1 MYSILTGPTGQQI
14 KVIGTGGQVIKT
26 QASNL
31 PGAQNQGMSGI
42 AALAAA
48 AAATSKITT
57 SVAQTIST
65 SGAQGIKVIQ
75 QGQHGQLITPQG
87 VKVTPVGTTGI
98 SNISNT
104 QTAIIGGQQVRLAS
118 PSGGTLLKTAGGLS
132 SPGGKQIILQK
143 QQVGIG
149 ATGQPQ
155 IVTLVKTAS
164 GMQVWKSFEA
174 VRESTSR
181 IKTAH
186 TILLITKH
194 TIFSILGCYC
204 SKDRFDSRWTANI
217 WNPSTDKSESSL
229 LFHILC
235 VSIDE
240 NN

>member
-26 QASNL
+26 QASNV

-164 GMQVWKSFEA
+164 GMQVIESFETF
-174 VRESTSR
+174 STKYLTTQLY
-181 IKTAH
+181 IPYY
-186 TILLITKH
+186 LLLNVLY
-194 TIFSILGCYC
+194 F
-204 SKDRFDSRWTANI
+204 
-217 WNPSTDKSESSL
+217 
-229 LFHILC
+229 
-235 VSIDE
+235 
-240 NN
+240 

>member
-1 MYSILTGPTGQQI
+1 MGGLVRPGLGTNVVRVRAAGPTGQQI

-26 QASNL
+26 QASNV

-48 AAATSKITT
+48 ASKITT

-132 SPGGKQIILQK
+132 SP
-143 QQVGIG
+143 
-149 ATGQPQ
+149 
-155 IVTLVKTAS
+155 
-164 GMQVWKSFEA
+164 MMA
-174 VRESTSR
+174 VCVLE
-181 IKTAH
+181 
-186 TILLITKH
+186 
-194 TIFSILGCYC
+194 IF
-204 SKDRFDSRWTANI
+204 
-217 WNPSTDKSESSL
+217 
-229 LFHILC
+229 
-235 VSIDE
+235 
-240 NN
+240 